1 MKAYM
6 TIGTTDFLQKIAA
19 KHQDIHFHL
28 MNSNE
33 GSLAYYEDE
42 SKNIFSS
49 GKGYEIV
56 IQNGHIEEEGYVVM
70 NNIPVTEDGGS
81 SFEERFKNRQNAT
94 DKMPGFQAFR
104 FLRPLKGNT
113 YVVLTQWRS
122 EEDFENWKNS
132 DAFKKAHQ
140 GQGTKPPAYFPD
152 KPFITTY
159 HMHDSEKAED

>member
-1 MKAYM
+1 MKAFM
-6 TIGTTDFLQKIAA
+6 TIGTKEFLQKLAA
-19 KHQDIHFHL
+19 KHEKIHFYL

-33 GSLAYYEDE
+33 GSLAYYENE

-49 GKGYEIV
+49 GKEYEVV
-56 IQNGHIEEEGYVVM
+56 IQSGFMEEEGYVVM
-70 NNIPVTEDGGS
+70 NNIPVLDDGKAI
-81 SFEERFKNRQNAT
+81 FEERFKNRQNVA

-104 FLRPLKGNT
+104 FLRPTKGNT

-122 EEDFENWKNS
+122 VEDFENWKNS
-132 DAFKKAHQ
+132 EAFKKAHQ

-159 HMHDSEKAED
+159 HMLDPEEDED